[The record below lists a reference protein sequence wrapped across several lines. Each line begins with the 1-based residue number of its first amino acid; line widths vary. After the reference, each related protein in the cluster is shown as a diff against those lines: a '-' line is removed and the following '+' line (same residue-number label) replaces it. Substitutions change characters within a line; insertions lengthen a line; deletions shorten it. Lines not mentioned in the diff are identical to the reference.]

1 MRNQIIEKAQEL
13 GTMIANSPEA
23 ARVSTSADNMNANEE
38 AVNLLQTYNANRREA
53 TEKLRGTDPSKED
66 LQNFKDYVQAEFEK
80 IAKNPLI
87 AEYLEAN
94 REFENMVNQVNA
106 VLEYFITG
114 QESNS
119 GGGCS
124 GNCSSCKSC
133 H

>member
-1 MRNQIIEKAQEL
+1 MMYE
-13 GTMIANSPEA
+13 
-23 ARVSTSADNMNANEE
+23 
-38 AVNLLQTYNANRREA
+38 
-53 TEKLRGTDPSKED
+53 
-66 LQNFKDYVQAEFEK
+66 EFEK

-114 QESNS
+114 QEANN
-119 GGGCS
+119 GGGCG

>member
-23 ARVSTSADNMNANEE
+23 ARVTTSADNMNANEE
-38 AVNLLQTYNANRREA
+38 AVSLLKTYNDNRRAA
-53 TEKLRGTDPSKED
+53 TEKLRGTDPTKEE
-66 LQNFKDYVQAEFEK
+66 LQQFKDYVQAEFEK

-114 QESNS
+114 QESS

-124 GNCSSCKSC
+124 GNCSSCSSC